1 VAGPLVLIVDDSE
14 RNLKLARDVLVAA
27 GFRTLEAVT
36 GAGGIALA
44 QEHLPDVILM
54 DLELPD
60 LDGAE
65 AARKLAAAPRTASIP
80 VVLLSA
86 FALGEDA
93 EWLREAH
100 LAGCV
105 AKPIDVERFP
115 EQVRRFCPRA

>member
-1 VAGPLVLIVDDSE
+1 VDDSE

-27 GFRTLEAVT
+27 GFRTIEAAS
-36 GAGGIALA
+36 GAEGIALA
-44 QEHLPDVILM
+44 DAHLPDVILM

-60 LDGAE
+60 LNGAE
-65 AARKLAAAPRTASIP
+65 VARELAASPRTASIP

-86 FALGEDA
+86 FALAEDA

-100 LAGCV
+100 FAGCL

-115 EQVRRFCPRA
+115 AQVRGFCPHG